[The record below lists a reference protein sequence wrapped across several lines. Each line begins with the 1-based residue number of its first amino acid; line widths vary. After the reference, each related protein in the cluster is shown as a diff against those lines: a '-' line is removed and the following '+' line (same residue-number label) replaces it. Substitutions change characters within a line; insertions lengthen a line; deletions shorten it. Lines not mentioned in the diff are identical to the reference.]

1 MIITILSNL
10 LIVDEEL
17 LRTRPTGGYR
27 KEEDMGKH
35 GYSWDLRKIIKKVKI
50 NMILL

>member
-1 MIITILSNL
+1 MKILMIITILSNL

-27 KEEDMGKH
+27 KEEDMGKR
-35 GYSWDLRKIIKKVKI
+35 G
-50 NMILL
+50 

>member
-27 KEEDMGKH
+27 KEEDMGNH
-35 GYSWDLRKIIKKVKI
+35 GSIWDLRKIIKKVKK
-50 NMILL
+50 NRSLL